1 MPTTTPV
8 PDWITLREAS
18 ERLKISEKSVRR
30 WIADG
35 RLKAVRIGPRMIRV
49 DAASIVALG
58 QPLTVA

>member
-1 MPTTTPV
+1 MSTTPT
-8 PDWITLREAS
+8 PEWLTLRDTA
-18 ERLKISEKSVRR
+18 ERLSISEKSVRR

-49 DAASIVALG
+49 DAASIAALG